1 MNQLDRNQS
10 ILHKYIPEKAVPAI
24 SEWIYQFDFKLRI
37 KKSRS
42 SKYGDY
48 RPPIKGENHL
58 ITINYDMNKYA
69 FLITLV
75 HEIAHLSNF
84 NKNKNTVKPHGEEWK
99 FHYKMLMQQF
109 LIPDIFP
116 SDVITA
122 LRKYM
127 NNPAASSCSDT
138 NLLRVLKNYDVRENT
153 VFLEDV
159 PKGSTFSYNDN
170 RYFIKGEQARK
181 RFKCKEVNTST
192 TYLFNPLT
200 EVLII
205 NSPLFAENKDKLTNI

>member
-1 MNQLDRNQS
+1 MNQLERNQS

-24 SEWIYQFDFKLRI
+24 SEWIYKFDFKLRI

-75 HEIAHLSNF
+75 HEIAHLSNW
-84 NKNKNTVKPHGEEWK
+84 NKNKDTVKPHGEEWK
-99 FHYKMLMQQF
+99 LHYKMLMQQF
-109 LIPDIFP
+109 LVPDIFP
-116 SDVITA
+116 ADVILA

-138 NLLRVLKNYDVRENT
+138 DLLRVLKRYDVRDKT
-153 VFLEDV
+153 VLLEDL
-159 PKGSTFSYNDN
+159 KEGTTFAYNDN
-170 RYFIKGEQARK
+170 RYFVKGPQVRK
-181 RFKCKEVNTST
+181 RFKCKELKTNRM
-192 TYLFNPLT
+192 YLFNPVT
-200 EVLII
+200 EVLVVA
-205 NSPLFAENKDKLTNI
+205 SPLFAENPEK

>member
-1 MNQLDRNQS
+1 MNQTERNQS
-10 ILHKYIPEKAVPAI
+10 ILYKYIPEKAVPTI
-24 SEWIYQFDFKLRI
+24 TEWIIKFDFKLRI

-48 RPPIKGENHL
+48 RPPTKEENHL

-69 FLITLV
+69 FLITLI
-75 HEIAHLSNF
+75 HEIAHLSNY
-84 NKNKNTVKPHGEEWK
+84 NKHKNNVKPHGEEWK
-99 FHYKMLMQQF
+99 LHFKLLMEQF

-116 SDVITA
+116 AEIIIA

-127 NNPAASSCSDT
+127 NNPAASSCSDI
-138 NLLRVLKNYDVRENT
+138 NLLRTLKSYDILGNKILLENLPLGT
-153 VFLEDV
+153 IFQ
-159 PKGSTFSYNDN
+159 FNNDRN
-170 RYFIKGEQARK
+170 FIKGEQNRK
-181 RFKCKEVNTST
+181 RFKCKEISSNR

-205 NSPLFAENKDKLTNI
+205 NQASLHNNKEF

>member
-1 MNQLDRNQS
+1 MEQLERNES

-24 SEWIYQFDFKLRI
+24 SEWIYKFDFKLRI

-48 RPPIKGENHL
+48 RPPVKGENHL

-75 HEIAHLSNF
+75 HEIAHLTNW
-84 NKNKNTVKPHGEEWK
+84 NKNKDSVKPHGEEWK
-99 FHYKMLMQQF
+99 VHYKMLMQQF
-109 LIPDIFP
+109 MIPEIFP
-116 SDVITA
+116 ADVIGA

-138 NLLRVLKNYDVRENT
+138 NLLRVLKRYDERQHT
-153 VFLEDV
+153 VLLEDV
-159 PKGSTFSYNDN
+159 KEGSTFAYNES
-170 RYFIKGEQARK
+170 RYFIKGEQVRK
-181 RFKCKEVNTST
+181 RFKCKELKTNRM
-192 TYLFNPLT
+192 YLFNPLT
-200 EVLII
+200 EVLVVS
-205 NSPLFAENKDKLTNI
+205 SPLFAENPEK

>member
-1 MNQLDRNQS
+1 MDQLQRNQS
-10 ILHKYIPEKAVPAI
+10 ILYKYIPEKAVPTI
-24 SEWIYQFDFKLRI
+24 SEWIYKFDFKLKI

-48 RPPIKGENHL
+48 RPPVKGENHL

-75 HEIAHLSNF
+75 HEIAHLSNW
-84 NKNKNTVKPHGEEWK
+84 NKHKDTVKPHGEEWK
-99 FHYKMLMQQF
+99 LHYKLLMKQF

-116 SDVITA
+116 IDVINA

-127 NNPAASSCSDT
+127 NNPAASSCSDI
-138 NLLRVLKNYDVRENT
+138 NLLRVLKQYDERQHT
-153 VFLEDV
+153 VLLEEL
-159 PKGSTFSYNDN
+159 PSGTTFSYNSN
-170 RYFIKGEQARK
+170 RHFIKGEQIRK
-181 RFKCKEVNTST
+181 RFKCKELKTNKI
-192 TYLFNPLT
+192 YLFNPLT

-205 NSPLFAENKDKLTNI
+205 STPLLPKQEQ

>member
-1 MNQLDRNQS
+1 MNQTERNQS
-10 ILHKYIPEKAVPAI
+10 ILYKYIPEKAVPTI
-24 SEWIYQFDFKLRI
+24 TEWIIQFDFKLRI

-48 RPPIKGENHL
+48 RPPTKEENHL

-69 FLITLV
+69 FLITLI
-75 HEIAHLSNF
+75 HEIAHLSNY
-84 NKNKNTVKPHGEEWK
+84 NKHKNNVKPHGEEWK
-99 FHYKMLMQQF
+99 LHFKLLMEQF

-116 SDVITA
+116 AEIIIA

-127 NNPAASSCSDT
+127 NNPAASSCSDI
-138 NLLRVLKNYDVRENT
+138 NLLRTLKSYDILGNKILLENLPLGT
-153 VFLEDV
+153 IFQ
-159 PKGSTFSYNDN
+159 FNNDRN
-170 RYFIKGEQARK
+170 FIKGEQNRK
-181 RFKCKEVNTST
+181 RFKCKELSSNR

-205 NSPLFAENKDKLTNI
+205 NQASLHNNKGF